1 MDGDDGRAVRAG
13 SFELCDGEGRVRA
26 LLGLGP
32 GGLVALDLA
41 DEAGRVRASLAVGG
55 DGSVSLKLSDADGR
69 YRAGLGAWGDGSAGL
84 DLWDRETRHR
94 VSLADGAGVGVGVP
108 SGVTLF
114 DTAGTLRAL
123 LAFGPEPD
131 RDASVEFWD

>member
-1 MDGDDGRAVRAG
+1 MR
-13 SFELCDGEGRVRA
+13 
-26 LLGLGP
+26 
-32 GGLVALDLA
+32 
-41 DEAGRVRASLAVGG
+41 
-55 DGSVSLKLSDADGR
+55 LKLSDADGR

-94 VSLADGAGVGVGVP
+94 VSLADGAGVP

-123 LAFGPEPD
+123 LALGPEDRAAGTVTLDFWD
-131 RDASVEFWD
+131 RDGTYRAGLGGDGIDFYRAGDGHPVRHAP